1 VTTSWQ
7 SERQRMQILE
17 THGGRK
23 YLYGPPPAL
32 HPHPRNCCQR
42 RSSSKPAKASGLQHH
57 TSNTNLERSPHIRLA
72 YNINKSPP
80 PKAPNG
86 EIPVIVSG
94 GDMLEKRHSSM
105 YRSGAACYP
114 CCRKREKHVCE
125 TPRMPRYL
133 AARRGKNNSPISPG
147 CHTLACS

>member
-1 VTTSWQ
+1 MK
-7 SERQRMQILE
+7 RMVAANTYTVRLQPYIH
-17 THGGRK
+17 TQDAAVSG
-23 YLYGPPPAL
+23 AL
-32 HPHPRNCCQR
+32 A
-42 RSSSKPAKASGLQHH
+42 SKPAKPSDLQHH

-72 YNINKSPP
+72 YTMNKSPP

-86 EIPVIVSG
+86 EIAVIVLG
-94 GDMLEKRHSSM
+94 GDTLEKRHLTM

-133 AARRGKNNSPISPG
+133 AARRGKNNSPIRPG
-147 CHTLACS
+147 CHALACS